1 MQVRP
6 SLKSKS
12 MPNPFDA
19 LAARMDA
26 TTVARF
32 GRDVVIN
39 GAVLTGVESHFL
51 PEMGPVSGDGL
62 SVVIFSAVYRPHR
75 NDQVMY
81 QGESYIVT
89 RHQVFNGKPQIWL
102 E

>member
-1 MQVRP
+1 
-6 SLKSKS
+6 
-12 MPNPFDA
+12 MPNPFDV

-62 SVVIFSAVYRPHR
+62 SVVIFSADYRPHR

-89 RHQVFNGKPQIWL
+89 RHQVLNGKPQIWL

>member
-1 MQVRP
+1 MA
-6 SLKSKS
+6 
-12 MPNPFDA
+12 NAFDA

-26 TTVARF
+26 VTTAWF
-32 GRDVVIN
+32 GREVVIN
-39 GAVLTGVESHFL
+39 SAVFIGVESHFL

-62 SVVIFSAVYRPHR
+62 SVVVFSPDYRPHR
-75 NDQVMY
+75 NDQVVY

-89 RHQVFNGKPQIWL
+89 RHQLFNGKPQIWL

>member
-1 MQVRP
+1 MA
-6 SLKSKS
+6 
-12 MPNPFDA
+12 NAFDA
-19 LAARMDA
+19 MAARMDA
-26 TTVARF
+26 ATTARL

-39 GAVLTGVESHFL
+39 GTGFIGVESHFL

-62 SVVIFSAVYRPHR
+62 SIVVFSPAYRPHR
-75 NDQVMY
+75 NDQVVY

-89 RHQVFNGKPQIWL
+89 RHQMFNGKTQIWL

>member
-1 MQVRP
+1 MA
-6 SLKSKS
+6 
-12 MPNPFDA
+12 NAFDA
-19 LAARMDA
+19 LATRMDA
-26 TTVARF
+26 VTTARF

-39 GAVLTGVESHFL
+39 GTVFTGVESHFL

-62 SVVIFSAVYRPHR
+62 SVVVFSPDYRPHR
-75 NDQVMY
+75 NDQVVY

-89 RHQVFNGKPQIWL
+89 RHQMFNGKPQIWL